1 MFTHLHVHSEY
12 SLLDGMCRIKDLPKR
27 AKELGQTAIALTDH
41 GVMYGVVDFYKACKA
56 EDIKPI
62 IGCEI
67 YTTNDRLDKSGGRG
81 ENETNHLVLLCKNEE
96 GYNNLIQIVS
106 AGFVDGF
113 YYKPRVDMEIL
124 KTYKGGLIALSACL
138 AGEIP
143 KALLAGDFSKAENIV
158 KEYKELFDEFYIELQ
173 DHGIEEQ
180 RKLNPLLVKL
190 AKDTNTPLVATN
202 DVHYINSSDAKNQDV
217 LICIQ
222 TGKTLDEDNRMRFE
236 TEEFY
241 LKSEEQMKELF
252 KYAPEAIE
260 NTALIAEKCNF
271 DFTFGE
277 RHLPQYAV
285 PGGKDPFEYLA
296 LLCNEGLNTRYQ
308 NPTDEHRERLNYE
321 LSVIKQMG
329 FIDYFLIVWDF
340 INYAKSNGIPVGP
353 GRGSAAGSIVSYV
366 LGITDIEPLRYNLIF
381 ERFLNPERVSMPDID
396 IDFCPKR
403 RGEVINYVI
412 EKYGA
417 ENVSQIGTFGTMKAR
432 GAIRDCGRVMGI
444 PYGEVDAVAKMVPM
458 DLGMTLD
465 LALENP
471 KLKQAYESSHQI
483 KNLID
488 TAKAVEGLPRNIGT
502 HAAGVVIA
510 GNKVSSYIPLQRS
523 EDIIST
529 QYTKDTVEEL
539 GLLKMDF
546 LGLRNLTV
554 IEDTVKIAKSMGIDI
569 DMANIDYNTPEVYE
583 MISQGDTDGV
593 FQLESGG
600 MRAFMKRL
608 APQNIEDITAGI
620 ALYRPGPMDFIPEY
634 INNKMNPDKITYKHP
649 LLKDILEMTYG
660 CIVYQEQVMQIVR
673 TLAGFSM
680 GRADEVRRAMSKK
693 KAKEM
698 QRARNSFIY
707 GEDNEDGTVRFM
719 GCIRNGID
727 EATAEK
733 IFDDM
738 DAFAQYAFNKSHAAA
753 YSFVTYQTAY
763 LKCLYPA
770 QFMAALISSVMDNS
784 NKVAAYINNA
794 TQRGIKI
801 LPPDI
806 NKSTADFSVEGQNI
820 RFGLTTI
827 KNVGESFIRK
837 CVKERE
843 TNGEFRSLR
852 DFASRMVGE
861 LNKRSVECLIK
872 SGAFDSIKGSRAQK
886 LAVFEEI
893 IDSETRAGKNNIA
906 GQFSFFGENENKDDI
921 FPEKV
926 YEYSKRELL
935 NMEKEI
941 AGIYLSGHP
950 LDEFRDDLT
959 QMKYPE
965 IGEITSEEAEYS
977 DGGEISVVG
986 IISNRRDK
994 LTRSNTNMAFL
1005 TIEDFTGSVE
1015 VIVFP
1020 KILSKF
1026 DSILNENSIVILH
1039 GRLDIKDDEGAKL
1052 IMDSAAPFTG
1062 KKECL
1067 TLVLDDSQLKL
1078 LDEVKKIVSR
1088 HIGGYPLLIKCSY
1101 GDITAENVLVD
1112 GSSELVQEIK
1122 MLFKKEVVE
1131 KNNT

>member
-41 GVMYGVVDFYKACKA
+41 GVMYGVVDFFKACRDEGIKA
-56 EDIKPI
+56 I
-62 IGCEI
+62 IGCEV
-67 YTTNDRLDKSGGRG
+67 YTTKNRLDKNGGRG
-81 ENETNHLVLLCKNEE
+81 ENETNHLILLCKNAE

-106 AGFVDGF
+106 EGFVDGF
-113 YYKPRVDMEIL
+113 YYRPRVDMEVL
-124 KTYKGGLIALSACL
+124 KKYKGGLIALSACL

-143 KALLAGDFSKAENIV
+143 KAILSGDFDRAKSII
-158 KEYKELFDEFYIELQ
+158 KEYKELFDEFYLEIQ

-180 RKLNPLLVKL
+180 KKLNPLLVKL
-190 AKDTNTPLVATN
+190 AKETDTPLVATN
-202 DVHYINSSDAKNQDV
+202 DVHYIKSEDAKNQDV
-217 LICIQ
+217 LLCIQ
-222 TGKTLDEDNRMRFE
+222 TGKTLDEENRMKFE
-236 TEEFY
+236 TDEFY
-241 LKSEEQMKELF
+241 LKSEDEMKALF

-260 NTALIAEKCNF
+260 NTNLIAEKCNF
-271 DFTFGE
+271 EFVFGE
-277 RHLPQYAV
+277 RHLPEYAV
-285 PGGKDPFEYLA
+285 PDGMAPFDYLHK
-296 LLCNEGLNTRYQ
+296 LCDEGLKKRYT
-308 NPTDEHRERLNYE
+308 NPTSEHFERLEYE
-321 LSVIKQMG
+321 LGVIRQMG

-432 GAIRDCGRVMGI
+432 GAIRDCGRVLGM
-444 PYGEVDAVAKMVPM
+444 PYGDVDAVAKMVPM
-458 DLGMTLD
+458 DLGMTLE

-471 KLKQAYESSHQI
+471 KLRQAYDSSTDV
-483 KNLID
+483 KTLID
-488 TAKAVEGLPRNIGT
+488 TAMAVEGLPRNIGT

-510 GNKVSSYIPLQRS
+510 GNKVSSYVPIQRS
-523 EDIIST
+523 DDIIST

-554 IEDTVKIAKSMGIDI
+554 IEDTVNIAKSMGIDI
-569 DMANIDYNTPEVYE
+569 DINNIDYNVPEVYE

-608 APQNIEDITAGI
+608 MPANIEDITAGI

-634 INNKMNPDKITYKHP
+634 IKNKMNPDKITYKHP

-698 QRARNSFIY
+698 QRARQSFIY
-707 GEDNEDGTVRFM
+707 GEDNEDGSIRFK
-719 GCIRNGID
+719 GCVRNGID
-727 EATAEK
+727 EKTAEK

-784 NKVAAYINNA
+784 NKVAAYINNCI
-794 TQRGIKI
+794 QKGIKI

-806 NKSTADFSVEGQNI
+806 NKSMADFSVEDNNI

-827 KNVGESFIRK
+827 KNVGDSFVRK
-837 CVKERE
+837 CVAERKE
-843 TNGEFRSLR
+843 NGEFKSLR
-852 DFASRMVGE
+852 DFASRMMGE

-872 SGAFDSIKGSRAQK
+872 SGAFDSLQGSRAQK

-893 IDSETRAGKNNIA
+893 IDSEVKAGKNNIA
-906 GQFSFFGENENKDDI
+906 GQFSFFGTEENKEDA

-926 YEYSKRELL
+926 QEYSERELL
-935 NMEKEI
+935 NMEKEV

-950 LDEFRDDLT
+950 LDEHREELSK
-959 QMKYPE
+959 MNYPG
-965 IGEITSEEAEYS
+965 IGDVAS
-977 DGGEISVVG
+977 DESDYQDGSEISVVG

-994 LTRSNTNMAFL
+994 LTRSNTNMSFI
-1005 TIEDFTGSVE
+1005 TIEDFTGGME

-1020 KILSKF
+1020 KILSKL
-1026 DSILNENSIVILH
+1026 DAVLTENSIVMLH
-1039 GRLDIKDDEGAKL
+1039 GRLDVKEDEGVKL
-1052 IMDSAAPFTG
+1052 ILDSAAPFTG
-1062 KKECL
+1062 RKDS
-1067 TLVLDDSQLKL
+1067 LVLKLDDTQLML
-1078 LDEVKKIVSR
+1078 LDRLRYISLQHTGMR
-1088 HIGGYPLLIKCSY
+1088 NLIINSSY
-1101 GDITAENVLVD
+1101 GEITVNNILVD
-1112 GSSELVQEIK
+1112 GSEEYLEKVRK
-1122 MLFKKEVVE
+1122 LFGEDVIS
-1131 KNNT
+1131 NNT

>member
-62 IGCEI
+62 IGCEV

-81 ENETNHLVLLCKNEE
+81 ENETNHLLLLCKNEE

-124 KTYKGGLIALSACL
+124 KTHKGGLIALSACL

-285 PGGKDPFEYLA
+285 PGGKDPFEYLT

-308 NPTDEHRERLNYE
+308 NPTEEHRERLNYE

-471 KLKQAYESSHQI
+471 KLKQAYESSQQI

-510 GNKVSSYIPLQRS
+510 GNKVSSCIPLQRS
-523 EDIIST
+523 DDIIST

-649 LLKDILEMTYG
+649 LLKNILEMTYG

-698 QRARNSFIY
+698 QRARSSFIY
-707 GEDNEDGTVRFM
+707 GEDNEDGSVRFM

-727 EATAEK
+727 KATAEK

-806 NKSTADFSVEGQNI
+806 NKSTANFSVEGQNI

-843 TNGEFRSLR
+843 TNGEFKSLR

-965 IGEITSEEAEYS
+965 IGEITSEETEYS

-1062 KKECL
+1062 KKESL
-1067 TLVLDDSQLKL
+1067 TLVLDNSQLKM
-1078 LDEVKKIVSR
+1078 LDEVKEIVSR
-1088 HIGGYPLLIKCSY
+1088 HIGAYPLLIKCSY
-1101 GDITAENVLVD
+1101 GDITAENILVD
-1112 GSSELVQEIK
+1112 GSSELIQEIN
-1122 MLFKKEVVE
+1122 MLFKKEVVD

>member
-12 SLLDGMCRIKDLPKR
+12 SLLDGMCRIKELPKR

-41 GVMYGVVDFYKACKA
+41 GVMYGAVDFFKACR
-56 EDIKPI
+56 EEGIKPI
-62 IGCEI
+62 IGCEV
-67 YTTNDRLDKSGGRG
+67 YTTKNRLDKNGGRG
-81 ENETNHLVLLCKNEE
+81 ENETNHLILLCRNKE

-106 AGFVDGF
+106 EGFVDGF
-113 YYKPRVDMEIL
+113 YYRPRVDMDVL
-124 KTYKGGLIALSACL
+124 RRYKGGLIALSACL

-143 KALLAGDFSKAENIV
+143 KAVLAGDIDRAKNIV
-158 KEYKELFDEFYIELQ
+158 KEYKELFDEFYIEIQ

-180 RKLNPLLVKL
+180 KKLNPLLVKL
-190 AKDTNTPLVATN
+190 ARETNTPLVATN
-202 DVHYINSSDAKNQDV
+202 DVHYIKADDAKNQDV

-222 TGKTLDEDNRMRFE
+222 TGRTLDEENRMKFE

-241 LKSEEQMKELF
+241 LKSEDEMKALF
-252 KYAPEAIE
+252 KYASEAIE
-260 NTALIAEKCNF
+260 NTNVIAEKCNF
-271 DFTFGE
+271 EFVFGE
-277 RHLPQYAV
+277 RHLPEYAV
-285 PGGKDPFEYLA
+285 PEGKTPFEYLHE
-296 LLCNEGLNTRYQ
+296 LCENGLKKRYI
-308 NPTDEHRERLNYE
+308 NPNSTHFERMEYE
-321 LSVIKQMG
+321 LGVIKQMG

-417 ENVSQIGTFGTMKAR
+417 DNVSQIGTFGTMKAR
-432 GAIRDCGRVMGI
+432 GAIRDCGRVLGM
-444 PYGEVDAVAKMVPM
+444 PYGEVDTIAKMVPM
-458 DLGMTLD
+458 DLGMTLE

-471 KLKQAYESSHQI
+471 KLKQAYESSNDI
-483 KNLID
+483 KTLID
-488 TAKAVEGLPRNIGT
+488 TAMAVEGLPRNIGT

-510 GNKVSSYIPLQRS
+510 GNKVSSYVPVQRS

-554 IEDTVKIAKSMGIDI
+554 IEDTVNIAKSMGIDI
-569 DMANIDYNTPEVYE
+569 DIANIDYTVPEVYE

-608 APQNIEDITAGI
+608 MPANIEDITAGI

-634 INNKMNPDKITYKHP
+634 IKNKMNPDKITYKHP

-698 QRARNSFIY
+698 ERARQSFIY

-719 GCIRNGID
+719 GCVRNGID
-727 EATAEK
+727 ERTAEK

-784 NKVAAYINNA
+784 NKVAAYINNCV
-794 TQRGIKI
+794 QKGIEI

-806 NKSTADFSVEGQNI
+806 NKSMADFSVENNNI

-827 KNVGESFIRK
+827 KNVGDSFVRK
-837 CVKERE
+837 CVAERE
-843 TNGEFRSLR
+843 ERGEFKSLR
-852 DFASRMVGE
+852 NFSSRMMGE

-872 SGAFDSIKGSRAQK
+872 SGAFDSLKGSRAQK

-893 IDSETRAGKNNIA
+893 IDSEIRAGKNNII
-906 GQFSFFGENENKDDI
+906 GQVSFFGEDENKDDI
-921 FPEKV
+921 FPDKV
-926 YEYSKRELL
+926 QEYSKVQLL
-935 NMEKEI
+935 NMEKEV

-950 LDEFRDDLT
+950 LDEHREELAS
-959 QMKYPE
+959 MNYPG
-965 IGEITSEEAEYS
+965 IGNVSSEETDYR
-977 DGGEISVVG
+977 DGSEISVVG

-994 LTRSNTNMAFL
+994 LTRSNTNMSFI
-1005 TIEDFTGSVE
+1005 TVEDFTGSME

-1020 KILSKF
+1020 KILAKL
-1026 DSILNENSIVILH
+1026 DAVLEENSIVMMH
-1039 GRLDIKDDEGAKL
+1039 GRLDIKDDEGVKL
-1052 IMDSAAPFTG
+1052 ILDSAVPFFG
-1062 KKECL
+1062 KKESI
-1067 TLVLDDSQLKL
+1067 VLSLSDSQLML
-1078 LDEVKKIVSR
+1078 LDKLKDISLQHRGTRKLVIDS
-1088 HIGGYPLLIKCSY
+1088 SY
-1101 GDITAENVLVD
+1101 GELTVNNILVD
-1112 GSSELVQEIK
+1112 GSEEFFEKLRK
-1122 MLFKKEVVE
+1122 LFGIDVL